1 RRAHDEPRG
10 GRGTRGGTHRPAR
23 AGPCGAKGRT
33 RPGAVPVRGAR
44 RCRMS
49 RTPQSHLDA
58 AAVNRPLRGR
68 VAIAGAATY
77 GCGEA
82 PGMDDMTL
90 LVRAAHAAVADA
102 GLTMQDID

>member
-1 RRAHDEPRG
+1 
-10 GRGTRGGTHRPAR
+10 
-23 AGPCGAKGRT
+23 
-33 RPGAVPVRGAR
+33 
-44 RCRMS
+44 MS
-49 RTPQSHLDA
+49 RIPQSLFDA

-90 LVRAAHAAVADA
+90 LVRAAQAAGPGGDVFAELKKTCDSAPSRKREKISTVTSTMATSMPRIVA
-102 GLTMQDID
+102 